1 MVSQK
6 LRLFPT
12 GLAGKSKTG
21 PLLETMKSPR
31 KRIEV
36 AFSFSKR
43 REREI
48 RNGNGGEGKRKWK
61 MERSHNQSDRDGF
74 ESGVT
79 PEATPQESC
88 LCWRRDLCQSL
99 PQFRTSPYH
108 QGSSLFVWL
117 PFFFFVFNFILFF
130 ILFTYSDLGFSF
142 LACFCLIYSVF
153 NRFTIHNWTKCSW
166 FLYWNSLIWFFRL
179 CYLIVKLWDSINVTF
194 DN

>member
-1 MVSQK
+1 MHSFKLVSQK

-99 PQFRTSPYH
+99 PQFRTSPYN

-117 PFFFFVFNFILFF
+117 PFFFLYSISSYSSFF
-130 ILFTYSDLGFSF
+130 LHI
-142 LACFCLIYSVF
+142 
-153 NRFTIHNWTKCSW
+153 
-166 FLYWNSLIWFFRL
+166 LIWVFHFL
-179 CYLIVKLWDSINVTF
+179 LAFVWFIAFSIDLLSIIERSVVGF
-194 DN
+194 YIRIH

>member
-1 MVSQK
+1 MHSFKLVSQK

-48 RNGNGGEGKRKWK
+48 RNGNGGEGKREWK
-61 MERSHNQSDRDGF
+61 MERSHNQSYRDGF

-117 PFFFFVFNFILFF
+117 PFFFFCIQFHLILHSFYIFWSGFF
-130 ILFTYSDLGFSF
+130 ISCLLLFDL
-142 LACFCLIYSVF
+142 
-153 NRFTIHNWTKCSW
+153 
-166 FLYWNSLIWFFRL
+166 
-179 CYLIVKLWDSINVTF
+179 
-194 DN
+194 